1 MVLKG
6 KFYFMAFSFFDK
18 KKIYYLCDINFVCVI
33 NINKMCSIVA
43 IVLKFNVLMIFSLSK

>member
-1 MVLKG
+1 MLKG
-6 KFYFMAFSFFDK
+6 KFYFMAFSFFNK

-43 IVLKFNVLMIFSLSK
+43 IVNFNVLMIFSLSK